1 MTVTERITALRKQM
15 KEKGIDAYL
24 VPTDDFHGSE
34 YVGDYFKCRKYITG
48 FTGSAGT
55 AVIMQDMAGLWT
67 DGRYFIQAA
76 QQLEGTPVT
85 LFKMGEPDVPTIHK
99 FLEENLKEGMCLGF
113 DGRTVSAEEAE
124 TLERILQ
131 KKQVHFSVNEDLIG
145 NIWNDRPALSCE
157 PVMELSEK
165 WAGRSRAD
173 KIREIRSKLKEK
185 GADLFILT
193 SLDDIAWLLN
203 IRGND
208 IHCCPVV
215 LSYLVLDDSEL
226 RLFVN
231 EKAFSDSVKEAL
243 SKDGIAI
250 YPYDD
255 IYTYVQTIPEEKK
268 VFLSRSNVNSR
279 LVSSI
284 PKTVTILD
292 GENLTLLP
300 KAIKNETE
308 VRNEKTAHIKDGVA
322 MVKFIHWLKK
332 NVGMKEITELS
343 AADKLYEFRS
353 GQENFQGNSFDP
365 IIAYGAHGAIVHYS
379 ATEETNIPLE
389 PKGLV
394 LMDTGGHYLEG
405 TTDITRTVVLGPV
418 TEKEKKYFTA
428 VLRGHLNL
436 AAAKFRYGCTGLN
449 LDALARGPLWAM
461 GEDYNHGT
469 GHGVGY
475 LLNVHEGPQSF
486 RWKSPAELPA
496 PVLEEGMKYQQ
507 IGIPPE
513 EAQFLETRKFQIN
526 EIARMY
532 RIPPHMVGD
541 LEKSSFSNIEQQSL
555 EFVKYTLDPWVVRW
569 EQALQKALLL
579 PQEKNEYFIKLN
591 VDGLLRGDYASRMNG
606 YAVGRQNGWLSAND
620 IREMEDQNPIPEED
634 GGDLY
639 LVNGSMTKLADAG
652 AFAGKAGGN
661 MPQV

>member
-1 MTVTERITALRKQM
+1 MTVTERIAALRKLM

-34 YVGDYFKCRKYITG
+34 YVGDHFKCRKYITG

-99 FLEENLKEGMCLGF
+99 FLEKNLKEGMCLGF
-113 DGRTVSAEEAE
+113 DGRTVSGEEADQ
-124 TLERILQ
+124 LKKILQ
-131 KKQVHFSVNEDLIG
+131 KKQIRFSVNEDLIG
-145 NIWNDRPALSCE
+145 EIWQDRSALSCE
-157 PVMELSEK
+157 PVMELDVK
-165 WAGRSRAD
+165 WAGKSRAD
-173 KIREIRSKLKEK
+173 KIQEIRTKLKEK
-185 GADLFILT
+185 GASLFVLT

-215 LSYLVLDDSEL
+215 LSYLVLDEKEI
-226 RLFVN
+226 RLFAN
-231 EKAFSDSVKEAL
+231 EKAFPESVKKAL
-243 SKDGIAI
+243 SADGVTI
-250 YPYDD
+250 YPYND
-255 IYTYVQTIPEEKK
+255 IYDYVQTISGEKK
-268 VFLSRSNVNSR
+268 IYLSRSNVNSR
-279 LVSSI
+279 LISNI
-284 PKTVTILD
+284 QEKVTILD

-300 KAIKNETE
+300 KAVKNETE
-308 VRNEKTAHIKDGVA
+308 IQNEKIAHIKDGVA

-332 NVGMKEITELS
+332 NIGKQEITELS
-343 AADKLYEFRS
+343 AADKLYDFRS
-353 GQENFQGNSFDP
+353 EQEKFLGNSFDP
-365 IIAYGAHGAIVHYS
+365 IIAYGAHGAIVHYG

-449 LDALARGPLWAM
+449 LDSIARGPLWAM

-486 RWKSPAELPA
+486 RWKNPASHPA
-496 PVLEEGMKYQQ
+496 PVLEEGMITSDEPGYYAENEF
-507 IGIPPE
+507 GIRHE
-513 EAQFLETRKFQIN
+513 NLVVCKKAEKTAYGQFMKF
-526 EIARMY
+526 E
-532 RIPPHMVGD
+532 PLTMVPFD
-541 LEKSSFSNIEQQSL
+541 LEGI
-555 EFVKYTLDPWVVRW
+555 DPAQMEAEER
-569 EQALQKALLL
+569 ALLNQYHAL
-579 PQEKNEYFIKLN
+579 VYEKISPYLDEDEK
-591 VDGLLRGDYASRMNG
+591 S
-606 YAVGRQNGWLSAND
+606 WLKEVTQA
-620 IREMEDQNPIPEED
+620 I
-634 GGDLY
+634 
-639 LVNGSMTKLADAG
+639 
-652 AFAGKAGGN
+652 
-661 MPQV
+661 